1 MTAVDIIKNNQ
12 NELELEDFTTLLVSI
27 DQGDLQE
34 RAELIKVFSMLQEAG
49 VEPFNQYEGSY
60 AFRRTVML
68 GCEVLNPDKATTG
81 YLITE
86 AVYKDEWGRYRDL
99 LELLG
104 LSFIH
109 LEDKFDSHID
119 TYYLVYW
126 TKGGDWEDKLLYWK
140 DLFGGTWREI
150 K

>member
-126 TKGGDWEDKLLYWK
+126 TKDGDWEDKLSYWI
-140 DLFGGTWREI
+140 DLFGGAWRDI